1 MSSFWFPG
9 CFRFSLK
16 LLIRCPAEIH
26 GFPSFFPDF
35 PQKSMVFPRFFQIFR
50 GNPRVF
56 SPQWAS
62 NRNGP
67 GGHVLAAGRR
77 GTLGA
82 AGDVALGA
90 RGAGATLC
98 ARHAPSKDR
107 RNGEINMVISW

>member
-1 MSSFWFPG
+1 MEIPG
-9 CFRFSLK
+9 FFRPNG
-16 LLIRCPAEIH
+16 RQTET
-26 GFPSFFPDF
+26 
-35 PQKSMVFPRFFQIFR
+35 
-50 GNPRVF
+50 
-56 SPQWAS
+56 AS
-62 NRNGP
+62 P

-98 ARHAPSKDR
+98 ARHGPSKDR